1 MNNYVNFYTNVSRY
15 GNNILYRG
23 YDTDGKPD
31 LRKIKFK
38 PTMFAES
45 KNPNAARRGLDG
57 TPVEKVNLSSMRE
70 C

>member
-45 KNPNAARRGLDG
+45 KNPNAEWR
-57 TPVEKVNLSSMRE
+57 
-70 C
+70 